1 MDGLNVFLIV
11 FLGVVSRGH
20 DWISGSE
27 LEVTVTPGDNITLY
41 CDCKTSS
48 GEYIVWFKNCSH
60 EYQPS
65 LVLRTRYVYRALYL
79 VDTSDILNPF
89 PHLSLVKNQSSG
101 SYDLRIVNITQSN
114 EGHYYCGTE
123 QTVNTVSKES
133 VYRYGN
139 ITTRIL
145 LNTYENVEHR
155 GVCWTLLFSVCP
167 AVALL
172 SSLLSSLVV
181 YQCCQKKAKEPQDE
195 GERPDS
201 RGQIREKL
209 DEDVCYTALEIRQ
222 APKRPKKKKTQSSD
236 FSTYSAISTS
246 RV

>member
-1 MDGLNVFLIV
+1 MLTCFCVRI
-11 FLGVVSRGH
+11 LGVVSRGH

-65 LVLRTRYVYRALYL
+65 LVLRTRYVYRSLYL

-145 LNTYENVEHR
+145 LSKYSNLT
-155 GVCWTLLFSVCP
+155 P
-167 AVALL
+167 L
-172 SSLLSSLVV
+172 SSYVVNLKGHYTNFKQVQFTHHKGCYLAYKSS
-181 YQCCQKKAKEPQDE
+181 QKMCSYIHDHLQY
-195 GERPDS
+195 
-201 RGQIREKL
+201 INHYYVL
-209 DEDVCYTALEIRQ
+209 
-222 APKRPKKKKTQSSD
+222 
-236 FSTYSAISTS
+236 
-246 RV
+246 